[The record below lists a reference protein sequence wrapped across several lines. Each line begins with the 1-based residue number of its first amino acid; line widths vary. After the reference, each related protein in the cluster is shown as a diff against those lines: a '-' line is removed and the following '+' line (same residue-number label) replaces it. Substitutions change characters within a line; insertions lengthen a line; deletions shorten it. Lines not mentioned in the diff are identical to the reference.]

1 MKGPRCQHVQKGQH
15 VQNDFKFKK
24 KKKKKEYTPPGVSF
38 RYLSTGECTQG
49 S

>member
-24 KKKKKEYTPPGVSF
+24 KKKKKEYTQYIKVL
-38 RYLSTGECTQG
+38 LSK
-49 S
+49 